1 MKLTALALF
10 CVALSIALMACT
22 QSAPTNSAAPV
33 AATSPAISRQS
44 PSPAATP
51 DELSLARANFAK
63 NCESC
68 HGEKGEGGLV
78 KVDNKRLKVPSFK
91 AEHAMKHP
99 DEDFIKQITK
109 GGDGMPSFK
118 DKLSE
123 AEMRGLV
130 KFIRTEFQG
139 K

>member
-1 MKLTALALF
+1 MKLVKLVLF
-10 CVALSIALMACT
+10 CFALTVISTSCT
-22 QSAPTNSAAPV
+22 QSAPTNSPAPLAAASPQASPV
-33 AATSPAISRQS
+33 QT
-44 PSPAATP
+44 ATP
-51 DELSLARANFAK
+51 DELSVARANFAK
-63 NCESC
+63 HCESC

-91 AEHAMKHP
+91 GEHALKHS
-99 DEDFIKQITK
+99 DEDFTKQITK

-118 DKLSE
+118 DKLNPV
-123 AEMRGLV
+123 EMQGLV